1 MLISIF
7 IYAIGGG
14 LIEVLISPIVEACPT
29 EKKEAAMSLLHSFYC
44 WGHAFVIIITTI
56 FFTFIGI
63 SHWRILSCLWALVP
77 LINAIYFA
85 NVPIQTLTEESEGM
99 SMRQLFKEKIFW
111 ILLLLMVCAGASEQ
125 AMSQWASAFA
135 EAGLNVTKTIGD
147 LAGPCAFAILMGC
160 SRLFYSQFSEK
171 IKLNS
176 FMMGS
181 AIISIIS
188 YLMASLSNN
197 AIFALIGCGLCG
209 LSAGIFWPG
218 TFSIASKSLRKGGT
232 AMFALLALAGDVG
245 CSLGPT
251 VVGTVSGAF
260 QDNLKKGF
268 LSAIIFPILLIC
280 GLIAVKR
287 KIIKKR
293 I

>member
-1 MLISIF
+1 
-7 IYAIGGG
+7 
-14 LIEVLISPIVEACPT
+14 
-29 EKKEAAMSLLHSFYC
+29 
-44 WGHAFVIIITTI
+44 
-56 FFTFIGI
+56 
-63 SHWRILSCLWALVP
+63 
-77 LINAIYFA
+77 
-85 NVPIQTLTEESEGM
+85 
-99 SMRQLFKEKIFW
+99 MRQLFKEKIFW